1 MATSLN
7 IPSHAPIT
15 GLNNTAHSFA
25 VQLSPSG
32 HLTSAHYFQL
42 VNTAKQSPEY
52 QKHQSEYQFRL
63 EQRGDAQF
71 LVLKRQ
77 SNNWTGKLTRAFGKK
92 TSVQREQE
100 REAGAKTVVRLLK
113 NTFQNQAKTEG
124 VTTAVI
130 KTRQQAQQFQQQ
142 WTDTAVAG
150 KFGRAM
156 LRPNYKS
163 NAAADQ
169 LASQLLKTV
178 QSEYPQRV
186 LNTMSQSQSPLSDT
200 SIRAKAKVLANT
212 FDLSTLA
219 ELASKTH
226 KSQDADTTQDSVSTA
241 ASNANRII
249 GMALRIKQAGHTR
262 PSPADVSIEDRQPA
276 PPLPLTQAAAP
287 SHSAPPPPTA
297 ASQAAS
303 HSTQAPHPSAAAAPM
318 ALNETPRSEMPHT
331 EIEQRAYQLSKQL
344 DLQALNAVRQKAKDD
359 LQMAQKE
366 NRPTVFEK
374 NVFNIATLA
383 THLRIQD
390 DMSHAVRTLPPG
402 MFDDIRNDTL
412 VWNTEKAERALSVMS
427 RSEIS
432 ARDTDERAS
441 NLAQQFGIKTLD
453 KLRQKAKE
461 DMQAAQKEQRLTH
474 REINAYTIATLAT
487 DQKIRDDMAH
497 ALKSL
502 SAESL
507 DAIRDDHLLINTEK
521 AANALSIMSRST
533 VLSPK
538 DKATRAQNLAQAYP
552 LASLHVAWQKAKETL
567 LASQKENR
575 PSAQESNAY
584 TIATLAMHQKIQQDH
599 RYAVLQLPDGVP
611 LEISRAAHGTSLTP

>member
-1 MATSLN
+1 
-7 IPSHAPIT
+7 
-15 GLNNTAHSFA
+15 
-25 VQLSPSG
+25 
-32 HLTSAHYFQL
+32 
-42 VNTAKQSPEY
+42 
-52 QKHQSEYQFRL
+52 
-63 EQRGDAQF
+63 
-71 LVLKRQ
+71 
-77 SNNWTGKLTRAFGKK
+77 
-92 TSVQREQE
+92 
-100 REAGAKTVVRLLK
+100 
-113 NTFQNQAKTEG
+113 
-124 VTTAVI
+124 
-130 KTRQQAQQFQQQ
+130 
-142 WTDTAVAG
+142 
-150 KFGRAM
+150 
-156 LRPNYKS
+156 
-163 NAAADQ
+163 
-169 LASQLLKTV
+169 
-178 QSEYPQRV
+178 
-186 LNTMSQSQSPLSDT
+186 
-200 SIRAKAKVLANT
+200 
-212 FDLSTLA
+212 
-219 ELASKTH
+219 
-226 KSQDADTTQDSVSTA
+226 
-241 ASNANRII
+241 
-249 GMALRIKQAGHTR
+249 
-262 PSPADVSIEDRQPA
+262 
-276 PPLPLTQAAAP
+276 
-287 SHSAPPPPTA
+287 
-297 ASQAAS
+297 
-303 HSTQAPHPSAAAAPM
+303 
-318 ALNETPRSEMPHT
+318 
-331 EIEQRAYQLSKQL
+331 
-344 DLQALNAVRQKAKDD
+344 
-359 LQMAQKE
+359 
-366 NRPTVFEK
+366 
-374 NVFNIATLA
+374 
-383 THLRIQD
+383 
-390 DMSHAVRTLPPG
+390 
-402 MFDDIRNDTL
+402 
-412 VWNTEKAERALSVMS
+412 MS